1 MDVTFHITRPRPGAD
16 LSAIRDLLAED
27 GLDLDAGLELIV
39 TAHDAEGSLVA
50 CAGLDRDVVKCVA
63 IRKSARGEGLALPL
77 MTEVTATAWDLGRKD
92 LFLYTKPDNENLFKG
107 CGFTPLASVPGKAV
121 LMENNPR
128 RLAEYCKA
136 LAALRKPGA
145 AVAGLVMN
153 CNPFTLGHR
162 YLVEKAAGRTDWT
175 HVFVVREDASLFPYA
190 DRLELVRGGLAD
202 IPNVTVHPGSV
213 YILSRATFPAYFLKD
228 AADVDKAYTGIDIQ
242 VFRKHIAPSL
252 GITHRFA
259 GSEPHS
265 AVTCR
270 YNEDM
275 AYWLAAPEVAAPP
288 VRFEVLPRLELDGE
302 AISASRVRAAW
313 RDKGLEA
320 VRRMVPETTYAYLE
334 KHPDLAGPGRNPRR
348 EFHEHSA

>member
-1 MDVTFHITRPRPGAD
+1 MDVTFRTTRPRSGAG
-16 LSAIRDLLAED
+16 LSAICDLLAED
-27 GLDLDAGLELIV
+27 GLDLDPGLELMI
-39 TAHDAEGSLVA
+39 TAHDAGGGLMA

-77 MTEVTATAWDLGRKD
+77 MTEVMANAWDMGHKD
-92 LFLYTKPDNENLFKG
+92 LFLYTKPENETLFRG
-107 CGFTPLASVPGKAV
+107 CGFTPLARVPGKAV

-128 RLAEYCKA
+128 RLAEYGEH
-136 LAALRKPGA
+136 LAALREPGLTA
-145 AVAGLVMN
+145 AGLVMN

-162 YLVEKAAGRTDWT
+162 YLVEEAAKRTDWA

-190 DRLELVRGGLAD
+190 DRLELVRAGVAG

-242 VFRKHIAPSL
+242 IFRKYIAPPL

-259 GSEPHS
+259 GSEPYS
-265 AVTCR
+265 AVTRR

-275 AYWLAAPEVAAPP
+275 AYWLAAPEVDAPP
-288 VRFEVLPRLELDGE
+288 VRFEVLPRLEKDGE
-302 AISASRVRAAW
+302 VISASRVRAAW
-313 RDKGLEA
+313 RDTGLES
-320 VRRMVPETTYAYLE
+320 VRRMVPESTYEYLE
-334 KHPDLAGPGRNPRR
+334 KHPDLARPGRKP
-348 EFHEHSA
+348 EEGIV